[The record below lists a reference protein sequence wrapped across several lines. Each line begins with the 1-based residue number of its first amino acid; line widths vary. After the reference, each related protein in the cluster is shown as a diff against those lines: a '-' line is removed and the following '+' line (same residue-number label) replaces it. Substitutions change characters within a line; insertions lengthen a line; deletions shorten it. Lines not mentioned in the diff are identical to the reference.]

1 MYTLL
6 VKTLDKFDIFIKL
19 VKIED
24 QIGNAIAFFAGY
36 LLFADTYD
44 NLVFALASTALNLM
58 ATNTLNQC
66 TDVEID
72 RINKPDR
79 PIPSGKISLRSAS
92 RLFIILYGLS
102 LLLSYFVNKEF
113 MLLTVFATLLGLGY
127 SIKPFKFKDRL
138 LISNISIAIG
148 YGLLNFL
155 LGWSANK
162 PIEDAPLSILLFL
175 TLFDLFANISKD
187 YRDIEGDRFY
197 QVRTLP
203 IILGIKKS
211 LALQF
216 IGLYSISIA
225 SIFVIS
231 NPFFIAPIICII
243 ISILANIDAI
253 NSKYVAFYK
262 KMMLSYIVV
271 RLSIIFLAI
280 L

>member
-1 MYTLL
+1 MHYLL
-6 VKTLDKFDIFIKL
+6 TIVHDKFDIFLKL

-36 LLFADTYD
+36 AFFANIYN

-72 RINKPDR
+72 KINKPAR
-79 PIPSGKISLRSAS
+79 PIPSGKISLSSACM
-92 RLFIILYGLS
+92 LFIILYGLS
-102 LLLSYFVNKEF
+102 LLLSYFVNHEF
-113 MLLTVFATLLGLGY
+113 MLLTIFATLLGLGY

-138 LISNISIAIG
+138 FISNLSISIG

-162 PIEDAPLSILLFL
+162 PIEDAPLSMLLFL

-187 YRDIEGDRFY
+187 YRDIEGDKAY
-197 QVRTLP
+197 GVRTLP
-203 IILGIKKS
+203 IVLGIKRS
-211 LALQF
+211 IILQF
-216 IGLYSISIA
+216 IGLYSISII
-225 SIFVIS
+225 SIFTIS
-231 NPFFIAPIICII
+231 KPFFIAPIICIV

-253 NSKYVAFYK
+253 NSKYIAFYK

-271 RLSIIFLAI
+271 RVSIIFLAI